1 MADGSHY
8 NSHYGEPTW
17 GSKVLV
23 MTFSVAVA
31 FMAGWLVLALL
42 LRESDAPVT
51 MADREV
57 PAMATKQPP
66 RVAAPA
72 VVSRALV
79 AASQLLSPKA
89 DPVAPTGSVP
99 STPPPNVAPVTPD
112 ASVAAAPAAAAPAAS
127 TAAAPSAPA
136 TSAPAAAAPAAA
148 MRLASLPPVPVV
160 SPPETVPAAQPG
172 SAVAADKVAV
182 GDIYAPVTNKI
193 TEEDPVALPEVVP
206 LPPHRP
212 HFAGVPLPRPRP
224 QIPEDTQA
232 RAEPQ
237 TLVDFLTN
245 GWQ

>member
-1 MADGSHY
+1 MADS
-8 NSHYGEPTW
+8 SHYGEPTW

-42 LRESDAPVT
+42 LRESDAPVA

-57 PAMATKQPP
+57 PAMPTKQPP

-72 VVSRALV
+72 AVSRALV

-99 STPPPNVAPVTPD
+99 STPPPSVAPVAPD
-112 ASVAAAPAAAAPAAS
+112 APVAAAAPAAP
-127 TAAAPSAPA
+127 ADPAPA
-136 TSAPAAAAPAAA
+136 
-148 MRLASLPPVPVV
+148 MQLASLPPVPVV

-182 GDIYAPVTNKI
+182 GDVYAPVTDKI
-193 TEEDPVALPEVVP
+193 TEEDPVAPLEVVP

-212 HFAGVPLPRPRP
+212 HFAAVPLPRPRP
-224 QIPEDTQA
+224 QIPEETQA

-245 GWQ
+245 GWR